1 MKVLRISNHPGV
13 VDNTKFIDHIEA
25 GIKSPFFSSYSSS
38 TNSIYKL
45 LRSTPLGLD
54 QRLVSMFFNRQ
65 FDEVS
70 GDWIELTRVINKYIN
85 FFTSGSAAFFGK
97 ARSDQQNEFST
108 CNFSYEIHIM
118 NGPPVPH

>member
-1 MKVLRISNHPGV
+1 MTNEMKVLRISNHPGV
-13 VDNTKFIDHIEA
+13 VDNTNFIDHIEA
-25 GIKSPFFSSYSSS
+25 GIKSPFFSSYSAS
-38 TNSIYKL
+38 THSIYKL

-85 FFTSGSAAFFGK
+85 FIYKNFFIAGSESFAPNFGK
-97 ARSDQQNEFST
+97 ARSNQ
-108 CNFSYEIHIM
+108 
-118 NGPPVPH
+118 